1 MTLSQ
6 RWLRGAAIACALLAG
21 SSCREE
27 AGPVRLG
34 VALSLTEPG
43 VVPMVLGARL
53 AAREINAAGGIGG
66 RPLELVER
74 DDFAD
79 SDSAVGVAAA
89 FYASDVSAVIGGAY
103 SGLTL
108 AAAPVYNGGRDP
120 VVQLSPSA
128 SSPLLSGAGDYT
140 FRLCPS
146 DLAYGAALASF
157 ALERGLGRVAL
168 LYINDEYGRGFRQ
181 TFTAE
186 FLRLGG
192 KVEEADPFLAD
203 DPDVRHYLA
212 RIVRQRRVD
221 AIVLAANQ
229 EEGLRVVAQIRAAGL
244 SLPILAG
251 DGMVGAERTEPVTM
265 EGTYIVSG
273 YIIGAS
279 HLRNRAFVTA
289 YRRAFPEAGPPD
301 QGAAASYDA
310 VHLLAQVLEREGT
323 ERERVRGGL
332 AAVGGDRAPYEGV
345 VGTVAFD
352 ARGDVPTL
360 RATVGVARGGLLQP
374 ARE

>member
-1 MTLSQ
+1 MALRQT
-6 RWLRGAAIACALLAG
+6 WLRGAAAACALLALPG
-21 SSCREE
+21 CSE
-27 AGPVRLG
+27 APGPVRLG
-34 VALSLTEPG
+34 VALSLNEPG
-43 VVPMVLGARL
+43 VIPMVLGARL

-66 RPLELVER
+66 RPLELIER
-74 DDFAD
+74 DDFAE

-108 AAAPVYNGGRDP
+108 AAAPVYNGGREP
-120 VVQLSPSA
+120 LVQLSPSA
-128 SSPLLSGAGDYT
+128 SSPLLTGAGDYT

-157 ALERGLGRVAL
+157 ALERGLNRVAM
-168 LYINDEYGRGFRQ
+168 LYVNDEYGRGFRQ
-181 TFTAE
+181 TFSAE
-186 FLRLGG
+186 LLRLGG
-192 KVEEADPFLAD
+192 QVEEADPFLAHA
-203 DPDVRHYLA
+203 PDVSHYIA
-212 RIVRQRRVD
+212 RIIRQRRVD

-229 EEGLRVVAQIRAAGL
+229 EEGLQVIAQIRAAGL
-244 SLPILAG
+244 TLPILAG

-265 EGTYIVSG
+265 EGAFIVSG
-273 YIIGAS
+273 YIIGAQ

-289 YRRAFPEAGPPD
+289 YRGAFPEAGPPD

-310 VHLLAQVLEREGT
+310 VHLLARVLESEGAG
-323 ERERVRGGL
+323 RARVRDGL
-332 AAVGGDRAPYEGV
+332 AAVGGERAAYEGV

-352 ARGDVPTL
+352 AQGDVPTL

-374 ARE
+374 AQK